1 MDSVLNEVAQQ
12 VGPRAAVGIVS
23 PEERSLFQT
32 YQIRAVPT
40 IFVVRN
46 GAVTKNHVGIVSK
59 EELIRDLTQ

>member
-12 VGPRAAVGIVS
+12 VGARAAVGIVS
-23 PEERSLFQT
+23 PEERSLFQS

-46 GAVTKNHVGIVSK
+46 GEVTKNHVRVVSK